1 MADSNEILKV
11 RGLNALI
18 LKYFLIYFGSGVKKE
33 EKLCFQN
40 QCLYLL
46 SKILQSYLKKQA
58 ILTTKFIINP
68 RSAFLFPG
76 SFFRYSIHK
85 EDHCIC

>member
-11 RGLNALI
+11 RRLNVSI
-18 LKYFLIYFGSGVKKE
+18 LKYFFIYFSSVFPESMFGPPI
-33 EKLCFQN
+33 QN
-40 QCLYLL
+40 
-46 SKILQSYLKKQA
+46 SSILPQKASNFS
-58 ILTTKFIINP
+58 TKFIINL

-76 SFFRYSIHK
+76 PFFQYSIHK